1 MTNVSVLAKLGMV
14 RKRYEKIKSK
24 GSVMCLAV
32 PTQIIKLLD
41 DQMALTSLAGVEKEI
56 SLALIQDE
64 VKEGD
69 FVIVHVG
76 YALSKLDEDDA
87 KKTLAYFDELM
98 DEERYQ

>member
-1 MTNVSVLAKLGMV
+1 
-14 RKRYEKIKSK
+14 
-24 GSVMCLAV
+24 MCLAV